1 MKKIDFS
8 AHFFSFFYI
17 NSYILRYCAKVI
29 DINRVI
35 EIERKENELKREKN
49 EHEKKERKSK
59 LKQA

>member
-1 MKKIDFS
+1 MKKIEFS
-8 AHFFSFFYI
+8 AHFFLFFYI

>member
-1 MKKIDFS
+1 MKKIEFS
-8 AHFFSFFYI
+8 AHFFLFFYI
-17 NSYILRYCAKVI
+17 NFYILRYSAKVI